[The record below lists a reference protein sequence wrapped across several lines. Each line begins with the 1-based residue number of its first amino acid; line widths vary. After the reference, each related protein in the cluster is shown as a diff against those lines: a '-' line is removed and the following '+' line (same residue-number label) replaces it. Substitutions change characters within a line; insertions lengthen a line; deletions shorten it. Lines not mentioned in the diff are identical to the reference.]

1 MVIGVDVAVV
11 AVVFVI
17 VVFVVAAVIA
27 VVVVVVPRDLPLIF
41 GQNRSVTLRYC

>member
-27 VVVVVVPRDLPLIF
+27 VVVVPRDLPLIF